1 MHFGGQRQPLTDAQR
16 QYVAHAQRT
25 EESTVRGLQVN
36 VEPIASHT
44 SLTAAYVNLLLA
56 KRRDDGRQWLR
67 ACLDA
72 HTQPPQQDVVY
83 PVIDG
88 LLAQLRQDRKNFEGQ
103 CALLAPAYETRD
115 AGTMDL
121 DDNAGVQLNTE
132 TFACACWN
140 PHWRKSLAAVRAV
153 VLANPRRADLWYG
166 RREASTWSPV
176 LLASELAARCCPGD
190 DHCCRRRPA
199 CRSWRFCASSAAKP
213 SCSILV
219 TSTLC
224 RTDLDSS
231 FLGWPALVKASA
243 GKHSAHP
250 PSICRTLSIC
260 GLEGPLA
267 ELASNSVTCSVSTRQ
282 RSSLIVSWSVL
293 PGVSADTCSETC
305 SDGPPPSSPAA

>member
-1 MHFGGQRQPLTDAQR
+1 MPTNKSSFELQILLPSDRPPPGFFEHRKSAEGRGQWQACDDFSHGRRATTHCLWTIQLSHAQFEKVKEQWPFFESFFGGQRQPLTDAQR

-121 DDNAGVQLNTE
+121 DDNAGVQE
-132 TFACACWN
+132 E
-140 PHWRKSLAAVRAV
+140 P
-153 VLANPRRADLWYG
+153 
-166 RREASTWSPV
+166 
-176 LLASELAARCCPGD
+176 D
-190 DHCCRRRPA
+190 D
-199 CRSWRFCASSAAKP
+199 
-213 SCSILV
+213 
-219 TSTLC
+219 
-224 RTDLDSS
+224 
-231 FLGWPALVKASA
+231 
-243 GKHSAHP
+243 
-250 PSICRTLSIC
+250 
-260 GLEGPLA
+260 
-267 ELASNSVTCSVSTRQ
+267 
-282 RSSLIVSWSVL
+282 
-293 PGVSADTCSETC
+293 
-305 SDGPPPSSPAA
+305 